1 VVKGEQLIR
10 QWLKEDFDR
19 LWRIP
24 VRAEQRRERKA
35 EAAKA
40 GAAPSVTD
48 KHEQT
53 DHRPIVPQRNG
64 DAPSPDAAQNTHQRA
79 RSGRWYFEPNS
90 VETEQAHKLLREQLS
105 SGPKPGSQIEA
116 LAAAAE
122 ISESALVAAADVLR
136 VRTQRGQWWLP
147 G

>member
-1 VVKGEQLIR
+1 VAKGEQLIR

-24 VRAEQRRERKA
+24 ARAEQRRERKA
-35 EAAKA
+35 EAAKT
-40 GAAPSVTD
+40 AADPSVTD

-53 DHRPIVPQRNG
+53 DHRPIAPQRNG
-64 DAPSPDAAQNTHQRA
+64 APSPDAAQNAHQR
-79 RSGRWYFEPNS
+79 GRNGGRYVEPNS
-90 VETEQAHKLLREQLS
+90 VETEQAHKLLREQLA
-105 SGPKPGSQIEA
+105 SGPKSGSQIEA

-122 ISESALVAAADVLR
+122 IPESALIAAADTLG